1 MGELRKRLRELL
13 PDSIRE
19 RYHRYA
25 LRRDFGIDR
34 ENGTRRPV
42 MLDPR
47 RPAGLNVV
55 GYFESSSGV
64 GQSARSLA
72 DANAPPGPWPTRRS
86 RPPFP
91 SRVWKSRRP
100 RKEAGSP
107 RRMTSTSTTSTRT
120 APR

>member
-1 MGELRKRLRELL
+1 MGKLRKRLRELL
-13 PDSIRE
+13 PDPIRE

-34 ENGTRRPV
+34 EKGTRRPV
-42 MLDPR
+42 TLDSR

-72 DANAPPGPWPTRRS
+72 DAAEQAGVAVARE
-86 RPPFP
+86 
-91 SRVWKSRRP
+91 KSTRP
-100 RKEAGSP
+100 RKETRSP
-107 RRMTSTSTTSTRT
+107 PPPRT
-120 APR
+120 AS